1 MFLFLIL
8 IVIIGIYA
16 YKRYVPVFGV
26 SEVISYSIEE
36 DVVVLDLRDYQS
48 TFNEPISESLNIP
61 YSYLKRYYK
70 EIPKRKLLI
79 IATDAIEKNLAIRF
93 LLRKKFQ
100 VFGFKVFKNN
110 GGENQWNITSKQ
122 KIV

>member
-1 MFLFLIL
+1 MFPFLIL

-100 VFGFKVFKNN
+100 VIGFKVIKNN